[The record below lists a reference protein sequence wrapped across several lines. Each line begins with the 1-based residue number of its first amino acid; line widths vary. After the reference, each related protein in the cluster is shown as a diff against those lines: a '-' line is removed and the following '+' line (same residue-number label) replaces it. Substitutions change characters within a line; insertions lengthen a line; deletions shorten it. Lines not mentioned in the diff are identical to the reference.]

1 MLNIYLILTFLLIIL
16 YIYFSVKNRNKKE
29 DFSLLNGIY
38 SHKYNYDEIYRG
50 ILWMY
55 ECEVKNISDPFV
67 ITHSNENNTITN
79 PTSLR
84 FKTESFEIRSS
95 C

>member
-38 SHKYNYDEIYRG
+38 SHKYNYDERY
-50 ILWMY
+50 
-55 ECEVKNISDPFV
+55 DDF
-67 ITHSNENNTITN
+67 
-79 PTSLR
+79 
-84 FKTESFEIRSS
+84 
-95 C
+95 